1 MRYDG
6 SAEEEISK
14 EKMVW
19 WYCDKCQKR
28 ETVYTKLQEKKMIV
42 YFIVGFTLALTVY
55 TIVSLWYW
63 TIKTYKEIE
72 GKDKDE
78 DEF

>member
-1 MRYDG
+1 
-6 SAEEEISK
+6 
-14 EKMVW
+14 
-19 WYCDKCQKR
+19 
-28 ETVYTKLQEKKMIV
+28 MIV